1 MAVSIMLWSCDL
13 FTLLYG
19 FDTGGAGAHVKQ
31 RQTNEGNIM
40 ETAQWRCTAEWCITS
55 LWNKGERHK
64 RMHICSYT
72 GRVSQ
77 ARLRLIRAVYVHER
91 LRDISD
97 ILWCDVSFVFL
108 TLKAAVLRCI
118 VYRDVSWKCCDIML
132 KWNSRHNATQA
143 VFVNVYE
150 SNLV

>member
-1 MAVSIMLWSCDL
+1 MLWSCDL

-31 RQTNEGNIM
+31 RQTNDGNIM
-40 ETAQWRCTAEWCITS
+40 ETAQWRCTAEWCVTS

-91 LRDISD
+91 LRNISD
-97 ILWCDVSFVFL
+97 ILWCDVSCLPHVKGCSIEMYCL
-108 TLKAAVLRCI
+108 SWCILKVLWYYVKVKLYPQCNPGCFRQCLW
-118 VYRDVSWKCCDIML
+118 VKPRVK
-132 KWNSRHNATQA
+132 A
-143 VFVNVYE
+143 
-150 SNLV
+150 